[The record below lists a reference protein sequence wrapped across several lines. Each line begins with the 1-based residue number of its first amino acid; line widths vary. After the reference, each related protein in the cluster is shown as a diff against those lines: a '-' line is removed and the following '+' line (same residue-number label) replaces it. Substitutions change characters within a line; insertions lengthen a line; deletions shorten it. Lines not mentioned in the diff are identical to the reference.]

1 MWKKKSDTT
10 FNFHLLEKEK
20 PYRVKV
26 KSKAGCQRTAFFWTD
41 NPADDMKTL
50 IFCLKHKEN
59 DVGIFRK
66 YYVELS
72 HFKKSYDNLEQ
83 SNRYF
88 FAKKKSNT
96 TYIDWMVEKY
106 WYSMFFNEKSQEF
119 PPALCH
125 CFVRC
130 TKKCFANHSRR
141 PNVNILFVKCKKV
154 SFIFTEKSV
163 MISCSKFSFAKCWK
177 ARRTKKNNNHDLFF
191 LLFSFA
197 ASTL

>member
-1 MWKKKSDTT
+1 MWKKKRSDTT

-41 NPADDMKTL
+41 KPADDMKTL
-50 IFCLKHKEN
+50 IFCPKHKEN

-96 TYIDWMVEKY
+96 MYLY
-106 WYSMFFNEKSQEF
+106 N
-119 PPALCH
+119 
-125 CFVRC
+125 
-130 TKKCFANHSRR
+130 
-141 PNVNILFVKCKKV
+141 NILTEWLKKKLIYPC
-154 SFIFTEKSV
+154 F
-163 MISCSKFSFAKCWK
+163 
-177 ARRTKKNNNHDLFF
+177 
-191 LLFSFA
+191 
-197 ASTL
+197 